1 MFPQYSNTHGDNI
14 AILQKLFV
22 LRNIFLMYRQ
32 LYGLGHFFILLK
44 ASQLGMPYHLTLG
57 L

>member
-44 ASQLGMPYHLTLG
+44 ASQLGMPNHLTLG